1 MKENSPVT
9 RLDLIDFLTQK
20 NIGTRLLFA
29 GNLIKQPSMKGINFK
44 VFDNLDNTDRIMN
57 HTFWIGVYPG
67 LTEEMLSYV
76 CDNIEI
82 ILGIKF

>member
-1 MKENSPVT
+1 MKENSPVR
-9 RLDLIDFLTQK
+9 RLDLIHFLTQK

-29 GNLIKQPSMKGINFK
+29 GNLTKQPSMKKIKFK
-44 VFDNLDNTDRIMN
+44 VFDKLDNTDRIMN

-82 ILGIKF
+82 FLGVNF

>member
-1 MKENSPVT
+1 MK
-9 RLDLIDFLTQK
+9 K
-20 NIGTRLLFA
+20 
-29 GNLIKQPSMKGINFK
+29 IKFK
-44 VFDNLDNTDRIMN
+44 VFDKLDNTDRIMN

-82 ILGIKF
+82 FLGVNF